1 MADALAPGQSLTI
14 GQQLQSNNGRYILT
28 MQADGNLVQYEGMP
42 SAPRAVWA
50 TNTWTLPAAARPT
63 RADMQRDGNF
73 VLYNATGNPAWATDT
88 WNNPG
93 ARLVLQDDRNLVI
106 YNSSNRALW
115 AHNLW
120 LPTTPSVPTTP
131 VTAFEAESVGY
142 RKRMETSATL
152 YRNGQLALDVFSR
165 NDNWTG
171 GLRGRVLVLVVDA
184 SGRAIYVSKDWQ
196 CTTRCSIWDP
206 SCASY
211 GRQTFTEKFPDAIG
225 QYAAKL
231 DIYQAD
237 TPSFTDLRAQLIAV
251 IKGATDV
258 AQAVKDAIAQLS

>member
-1 MADALAPGQSLTI
+1 MADTLAPGQTLNI

-42 SAPRAVWA
+42 SSPRAVWA
-50 TNTWTLPAAARPT
+50 TDTWTLPAAAKPT
-63 RADMQRDGNF
+63 RAIMQQDGNF
-73 VLYNATGNPAWATDT
+73 VLYNATGNPAWATGT
-88 WNNPG
+88 SQPG
-93 ARLVLQDDRNLVI
+93 SRLVLQDDRNLVV
-106 YNSSNRALW
+106 YSSSNSALW
-115 AHNLW
+115 AHDRW
-120 LPTTPSVPTTP
+120 IPTGPSAPTTP

-142 RKRMETSATL
+142 KKRMETNATL
-152 YRNGQLALDVFSR
+152 YRNGQLAINVFTR

-171 GLRGRVLVLVVDA
+171 GLRGHVLVLVIDA
-184 SGRAIYVSKDWQ
+184 SGRAIYVSKDWE
-196 CTTRCSIWDP
+196 CALRCSIWDP

-225 QYAAKL
+225 QYAARL

-237 TPSFTDLRAQLIAV
+237 GNSLVDVRAQLIRA

-258 AQAVKDAIAQLS
+258 AQAVKDAIVQLA